1 MSEYIILLTWDD
13 EAFVWVAEND
23 DIPIALES
31 DSLDKLIE
39 RVRLAVPELLEL
51 NKNNKTDTWK
61 RKMPNYLLD
70 ACDYLIIDSFPVNQ
84 YV

>member
-1 MSEYIILLTWDD
+1 MAEYIILLTWDD
-13 EAFVWVAEND
+13 EASVWVAEND

-51 NKNNKTDTWK
+51 NQNNKSAFLHF
-61 RKMPNYLLD
+61 KMERLALV
-70 ACDYLIIDSFPVNQ
+70 A
-84 YV
+84 